1 MKTTYLLREVQSDG
15 SVYMVETTSEVWHSI
30 VKADARLPQSQR
42 RWFICDIIQD
52 GRGLDCMV
60 IETTFEEWRIW
71 DNEQRQVRRNNLLKK
86 QYEHLSADALEDDER
101 EHSLLNE
108 IMREEGFETETLG
121 YLALEELRKA
131 LLFWRPW
138 GTMLLDYYIA
148 GKRRTCT
155 QELARTCNVSEQV
168 ARKYKR
174 QFEKF
179 VIDFFA

>member
-1 MKTTYLLREVQSDG
+1 
-15 SVYMVETTSEVWHSI
+15 
-30 VKADARLPQSQR
+30 
-42 RWFICDIIQD
+42 
-52 GRGLDCMV
+52 
-60 IETTFEEWRIW
+60 
-71 DNEQRQVRRNNLLKK
+71 
-86 QYEHLSADALEDDER
+86 
-101 EHSLLNE
+101 
-108 IMREEGFETETLG
+108 MREEGFETETLG